1 VSQTRERYHFIHNVY
16 ANFFKDMLDYFSTT
30 LYPRFEYRVVATY
43 DKTVEYLSKRQ
54 QYCRETDKPFLPALV
69 LNPSGD
75 FSPADTSAG
84 GRFTWRYPNLSPT
97 FVKRLFDP
105 IYQDANTIVHAGMT
119 RMKGEFELLML
130 LNSFYEYADL
140 RQLMFTYFGGLERII
155 YPRFFTS
162 FIIIP
167 EDMLNYTYNNE
178 YTGLTYQ
185 IKWSEAGAYN
195 KLVRST
201 AINELV
207 LPLNVKPQIS
217 LQSLSDTSNRYGGT
231 DKLADWRLTANLNY
245 EIEIPTYLV
254 IESDYLAENID
265 LEIRMGSTF
274 SAYTN
279 FEPPVN
285 RIALHYSWDWGLDE
299 TSNTLIIMDPENVDA
314 TCDNV
319 YEGDFIFK
327 VRYFHEVTAAEADS
341 TANVEVTLPEQI
353 IDLKTLIVN
362 SAEGQMSYGDHYIIK
377 DNGWTLL
384 LKTYDPQNVFLEAGW
399 ILELYVYTR
408 L

>member
-69 LNPSGD
+69 LNPSGE
-75 FSPADTSAG
+75 FTPADTNAG

-130 LNSFYEYADL
+130 ANSFYEYADL
-140 RQLMFTYFGGLERII
+140 RQLMITYFGGMERII

-167 EDMLNYTYNNE
+167 EDMLHYTYTNE
-178 YTGLTYQ
+178 YTGLRYEL
-185 IKWSEAGAYN
+185 KWSEAGAYN
-195 KLVRST
+195 ELVRST
-201 AINELV
+201 ARNELV

-217 LQSLSDTSNRYGGT
+217 LQSLSDSSSRYGGT
-231 DKLADWRLTANLNY
+231 DKF
-245 EIEIPTYLV
+245 LV
-254 IESDYLAENID
+254 IESDYLAENVD

-274 SAYTN
+274 SDYTD
-279 FEPPVN
+279 FQQPVN
-285 RIALHYSWDWGLDE
+285 RISLHYSWDWGLDE
-299 TSNTLIIMDPENVDA
+299 TSNTLFILDPETIDS
-314 TCDNV
+314 TCDIFV
-319 YEGDFIFK
+319 SDFIFDT
-327 VRYFHEVTAAEADS
+327 RYFHEISQEQADS
-341 TANVEVTLPEQI
+341 TANLEITLPERIVDQ
-353 IDLKTLIVN
+353 KTLIVN
-362 SAEGQMSYGDHYIIK
+362 SKDGPMSYGDHYIIK

-384 LKTYDPQNVFLEAGW
+384 IKTVDPDNVDLEAGW

-408 L
+408 I

>member
-1 VSQTRERYHFIHNVY
+1 MSQTRERYHYIHNVY
-16 ANFFKDMLDYFSTT
+16 ANFFKDMLDYFSVE

-43 DKTVEYLSKRQ
+43 DKAVEYLSKRQ

-75 FSPADTSAG
+75 FSPADTNAG

-130 LNSFYEYADL
+130 VNSFYEYADL
-140 RQLMFTYFGGLERII
+140 RQLMYTYFGGTERII

-167 EDMLNYTYNNE
+167 EDMLNYEYTNE
-178 YTGLTYQ
+178 YTGVHYKL
-185 IKWSEAGAYN
+185 KWSEAGAYN

-201 AINELV
+201 AKNELV

-217 LQSLSDTSNRYGGT
+217 LQGLSDSSSRYGGT
-231 DKLADWRLTANLNY
+231 DKLADWRLTANINY
-245 EIEIPTYLV
+245 EMEIPTYLV

-265 LEIRMGSTF
+265 LEIRMGSVF
-274 SAYTN
+274 SDYADY
-279 FEPPVN
+279 EPPEN
-285 RIALHYSWDWGLDE
+285 RISLDYSWDWGLDE
-299 TSNTLIIMDPENVDA
+299 TSNTLMIMHPENIDS
-314 TCDNV
+314 TCNV
-319 YEGDFIFK
+319 YTSDFEFNT
-327 VRYFHEVTAAEADS
+327 RYFHTVTADQADS
-341 TANVEVTLPEQI
+341 TANVEITLPERI
-353 IDLKTLIVN
+353 IDNKTLLVN
-362 SAEGQMSYGDHYIIK
+362 SADGLMSYGDHYIIK

-384 LKTYDPQNVFLEAGW
+384 LKTYDPQNVYLQEGW
-399 ILELYVYTR
+399 VLELYVY
-408 L
+408 LKI